1 MASSFR
7 KPQHLV
13 ATLLFLAIITASSS
27 LSSARLL
34 NDFMSDGQPATQT
47 TSDLAVSDVVFE
59 ATEHDPKPCDHH
71 VVPMKRSHVQILR
84 SPTQRLAAGKY
95 EAMILGR
102 LPKGAPLPP
111 SAPSRGTNNVNN

>member
-1 MASSFR
+1 MASSFC

-34 NDFMSDGQPATQT
+34 NDFMSDGRPATQT

-71 VVPMKRSHVQILR
+71 VVPMKR